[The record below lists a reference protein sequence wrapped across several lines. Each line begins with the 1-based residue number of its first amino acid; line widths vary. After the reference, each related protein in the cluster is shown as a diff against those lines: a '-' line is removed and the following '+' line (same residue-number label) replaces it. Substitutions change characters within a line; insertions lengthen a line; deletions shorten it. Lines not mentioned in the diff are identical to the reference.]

1 MIKELFELKGFE
13 SNFSIEDQK
22 KAYAEKHNGI
32 LPISFLN
39 IKTISKSQVIE
50 WIISNEKT
58 NKEEF
63 LAILF
68 WGIYFKVLARSPKAV
83 SSLIIFI
90 ESDEFENVME
100 KYKLEIINSKSPSQL
115 FKKFTREYKIPG
127 LSYAYFTKL
136 FFFYR
141 EANKKTTYPILDKWL
156 SNAWCA
162 IDGSVNKNIEVFS
175 KYYKG
180 KSNHIFDGILKRNK
194 DTAYEEYVNFMVKT
208 AKENNTTI
216 TGLEEKLFGAH
227 LGNFP
232 HYNPRTLYQ
241 KWAVENEILL
251 KNPKKKTKNI
261 ENKL

>member
-1 MIKELFELKGFE
+1 MIKELLELKGFE
-13 SNFSIEDQK
+13 SNFDIEDQK
-22 KAYAEKHNGI
+22 KAFTTKYKGN
-32 LPISFLN
+32 LPKSFLN
-39 IKTISKSQVIE
+39 IKTISKNQIIE
-50 WIISNEKT
+50 WIRSNEKT

-68 WGIYFKVLARSPKAV
+68 WGIYFKVLARSPKAI

-90 ESDEFENVME
+90 ESDEFENVMA

-127 LSYAYFTKL
+127 LGYAYFTKL

-141 EANKKTTYPILDKWL
+141 EANKETTYPILDKWL

-162 IDGSVNKNIEVFS
+162 LDGSVNKNIEVFS

-194 DTAYEEYVNFMVKT
+194 DTAYEEYVKFMVKT
-208 AKENNTTI
+208 ANENNTTI
-216 TGLEEKLFGAH
+216 TSLEEKLFGAN

-232 HYNPRTLYQ
+232 NNNPRTLYQ
-241 KWAVENEILL
+241 KWAVENKISL
-251 KNPKKKTKNI
+251 KNPKMKTKNI
-261 ENKL
+261 KN